1 MALNAFFDYNGTPK
15 RTLALYM
22 AKYIRD
28 IIITIIVAL
37 VIFFVLQA
45 TVGSYKVYGP
55 SMLPGIK
62 NGYYIMVNK
71 VEYYFQ
77 SPERGDIIVFHS
89 PNIAGTDLI
98 KRIIGLPG
106 DTVEVK
112 NGKVYINNTP
122 LAEPYVAES
131 PNYKYSPEQV
141 PPDQY
146 FVLGDNRN
154 NSTDSHTGWF
164 LPRKNI
170 VGKAWITYWPPP
182 SWMLIKHYPLLA
194 YK

>member
-1 MALNAFFDYNGTPK
+1 
-15 RTLALYM
+15 M

-28 IIITIIVAL
+28 IVITILVAL
-37 VIFFVLQA
+37 AIFFALQA

-55 SMLPGIK
+55 SMQPGIK

-71 VEYYFQ
+71 VDYYFHN
-77 SPERGDIIVFHS
+77 PKRGDIIVFHS
-89 PNIAGTDLI
+89 PNTTGTDLI

-106 DTVEVK
+106 DTIKIED
-112 NGKVYINNTP
+112 GKVYINNTP
-122 LAEPYVAES
+122 LAEPYISEP
-131 PNYKYSPEQV
+131 PNYKYPTDQV

-164 LPRKNI
+164 LPRQNI
-170 VGKAWITYWPPP
+170 IGKAWITYWPPP
-182 SWMLIKHYPLLA
+182 YWMVIKHYPILA
-194 YK
+194 QK

>member
-1 MALNAFFDYNGTPK
+1 V
-15 RTLALYM
+15 

-28 IIITIIVAL
+28 IIITIVTAL
-37 VIFFVLQA
+37 AIFLVLQA

-77 SPERGDIIVFHS
+77 NPKRGDIIVFHS
-89 PNIAGTDLI
+89 PNTASTDLI
-98 KRIIGLPG
+98 KRVIGLPG
-106 DTVEVK
+106 DTIKVE
-112 NGKVYINNTP
+112 NGKVYVNNTP
-122 LAEPYVAES
+122 LVEPYVSEA
-131 PNYKYSPEQV
+131 PDYKYPADQV

-164 LPRKNI
+164 LPRQNI
-170 VGKAWITYWPPP
+170 IGKAWITYWPPP
-182 SWMLIKHYPLLA
+182 HWMAIKHYPIQA
-194 YK
+194 QR